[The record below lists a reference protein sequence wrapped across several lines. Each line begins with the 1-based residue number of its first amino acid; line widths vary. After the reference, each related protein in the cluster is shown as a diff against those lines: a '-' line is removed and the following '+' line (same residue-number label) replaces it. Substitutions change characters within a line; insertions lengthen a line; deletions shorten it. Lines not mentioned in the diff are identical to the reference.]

1 LELSL
6 RSNGIRL
13 DGLIALGNSLYKNTS
28 LQFLS
33 LWGNH
38 FEDSSCQLFAQIF
51 ESKER
56 EKRIQR
62 KWHEDEEKRRHH
74 RGGEEEQEEEIE
86 LKVDIE
92 VYEVDGVAY
101 AAERPFN

>member
-6 RSNGIRL
+6 RSNGIHL

-38 FEDSSCQLFAQIF
+38 FEDSSCQLFAQLF

-56 EKRIQR
+56 EKQIQR
-62 KWHEDEEKRRHH
+62 KWHEEEDRHRRHH
-74 RGGEEEQEEEIE
+74 HEEEEEEEPE

-92 VYEVDGVAY
+92 VYEVDGVSY
-101 AAERPFN
+101 AAERTIN